1 MPRRAANDPVVT
13 TRRVSANSV
22 EQAKQLEYDIE
33 CDLAWISERASPDD
47 KCLIYSVLEEIT
59 KAAVYATTTEETKQ
73 MFPKLNLNIQKV
85 LHG

>member
-59 KAAVYATTTEETKQ
+59 KAGVYATTTEETKPLFAKLQ
-73 MFPKLNLNIQKV
+73 MNVHKV